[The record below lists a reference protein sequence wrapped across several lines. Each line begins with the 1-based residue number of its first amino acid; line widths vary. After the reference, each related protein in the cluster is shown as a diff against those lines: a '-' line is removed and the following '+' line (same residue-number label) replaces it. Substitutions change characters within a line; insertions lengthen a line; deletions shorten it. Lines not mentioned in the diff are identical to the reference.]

1 MEDQISYADATEEVA
16 SEESPLKK
24 LLKKEQRLLER
35 LQEEQEAEAEAQD
48 RFRRAKARLQRRRKR
63 VERIQGKLT
72 LVREELAGSQI
83 TDQHP
88 LYKESEVILVPMPEE
103 VLQMD
108 SEEDSPALPEHQNIF
123 VQETADHSQ
132 AYIEYPASNTNGQE
146 QEYTSTFID
155 ASDVATNDSHEGMA
169 NEEEVS
175 LPQEETTSPLH
186 FTYEPIELLVEPVL
200 EATPEER
207 NDEEPFTQEE
217 FSSPAPLT
225 SEHSETSLELEV
237 PTSYVADPDLSNTTT
252 SEHEDAEVVETSS
265 VSSIE
270 PIIANNLEHE
280 PAMAP
285 GSNEVENDVEDESEA
300 SESGDT
306 SSEMNFERRPTKPLQ
321 VEQPG
326 SPVAIPHDSLV
337 QSAKEAWIAAESAM
351 QNARNTANGIN
362 ASIELLSQTGGLSKE
377 FMEELTRKQAEANRE
392 LLQAQDT
399 ARAAYERFAQT
410 QTDAQSA
417 ASQSLNAPGESS
429 RQEQDDASLPPA
441 EENGLDQTAKLHA
454 VRLYTEW

>member
-1 MEDQISYADATEEVA
+1 MEDQISYADAVEEVA
-16 SEESPLKK
+16 SGESPLKK

-35 LQEEQEAEAEAQD
+35 LQEEQEAEAEAQN

-63 VERIQGKLT
+63 AERIQSKLT
-72 LVREELAGSQI
+72 LVREELAGLQI
-83 TDQHP
+83 IDQHP

-108 SEEDSPALPEHQNIF
+108 SEEDSPVLPEHQNIF
-123 VQETADHSQ
+123 FQETADHSQ
-132 AYIEYPASNTNGQE
+132 TYIEYPASNTNGQA
-146 QEYTSTFID
+146 QEYASTYMD
-155 ASDVATNDSHEGMA
+155 VSDVAANDSHEGMA
-169 NEEEVS
+169 NAEEVS
-175 LPQEETTSPLH
+175 LPQEETTSPLN
-186 FTYEPIELLVEPVL
+186 FTYEPIELLVEPVF

-217 FSSPAPLT
+217 FNSPAPVT
-225 SEHSETSLELEV
+225 FEPSESSLESEV
-237 PTSYVADPDLSNTTT
+237 PTSYEFDTDLSNTAT
-252 SEHEDAEVVETSS
+252 SEQENAEVVETSFP
-265 VSSIE
+265 SSIE

-280 PAMAP
+280 PAIAP

-306 SSEMNFERRPTKPLQ
+306 SSETNFERRPTKPLQ
-321 VEQPG
+321 GEQPG
-326 SPVAIPHDSLV
+326 SPVAVPHESLV

-362 ASIELLSQTGGLSKE
+362 ASIALLSQTEGLSKE

-392 LLQAQDT
+392 LLQTQDT
-399 ARAAYERFAQT
+399 ARAAYERFVEVQN
-410 QTDAQSA
+410 DAQSTT
-417 ASQSLNAPGESS
+417 SQSLNTLVGSS
-429 RQEQDDASLPPA
+429 SQEQDDASLPLA

-454 VRLYTEW
+454 IRLYSEW